1 MKRIIT
7 SILLCIICSGLYA
20 EGKFNTNEPFGWAT
34 MQTLQGGNY
43 KLTGGNPAKTIVL
56 QSNGFDMRA
65 DIIKSVKDYDVIV
78 FDGSK
83 GDFIVSKTINFS
95 GLQDKT
101 FIGVNDA
108 HIRTQF
114 SVTEEIISILDKKGV
129 KQMSDQG
136 GGGPLSNGAQVKE
149 EREQNTRQTIIDHT
163 GDSTEAYRNSGIFSF
178 SASENII
185 IRNIA
190 FDGPGTIDVGGADI
204 MTVSGKSKHFW
215 VDHCSF
221 TDGMDGNFDINGASD
236 FITISYC
243 TFQYTDKAY
252 DHRASNLITNNA
264 DPSQIDNF
272 NITFAYCI
280 WGEGCEVRMPVARF
294 GTIHLLNNYYDCAGN
309 YAPAINALG
318 DSEFLIE
325 GNYFEKGV
333 KNIFKP
339 EEDAKAWVLK
349 NNIYRERFSFKNQG
363 EVVMPYSYEILPTR
377 TIPKKLRAE
386 AGNTLNLPVPESSVK
401 FTIHTIGDSTM
412 ADKDISNGN
421 PERGWGMVLENFFD
435 DSVRVINYAKNGRS
449 TRSFVDQGLWDVVKA
464 NMRAGDYLFIQFAH
478 NDQKVGKAG
487 TYAEAWTDY
496 QDYLRM
502 FIRTAR
508 EIGATPVLCTSV
520 ARRHFKNNILDTETL
535 GEYPEAMKAVAKE
548 TGTVLLD
555 MESATIEW
563 LSKAGDLASRPY
575 FMWVEPGTCAA
586 MPAGKQD
593 NTHSNAR
600 GARRNCDIACGM
612 IKAQIPE
619 LAKHLV
625 RYDIVVDKDG
635 RGDYLTV
642 QEAINAVPD
651 YRNNTTTILIKSGVY
666 KERIIIPAS
675 KRNLIIKG
683 CGANNTVL
691 TYSNAARDLWP
702 DMADEIG
709 TTGSAS
715 VMVDASNVTFEDLSI
730 RNDAGPGPVVGQA
743 VALLTNGDCIYF
755 HRCRIIA
762 HQDTIYTYGR
772 YNNEGETC
780 RSFYY
785 DCYIEGTTDFIFGPG
800 TVLFENCLIN
810 SRRDSYITAAST
822 SQGEKFG
829 YVFKNCRFTAE
840 QGITKVMLG
849 RPWRDYANVVYL
861 ECELGSHIRP
871 EGWHNW
877 NNPEREKTAFYAE
890 YKNFGP
896 GADTSKRVGWSRQLT
911 DEQAAEYT
919 RENILRGWNPI
930 K

>member
-1 MKRIIT
+1 MKKL
-7 SILLCIICSGLYA
+7 ILALTLSAFVFGAKA
-20 EGKFNTNEPFGWAT
+20 EERYDTNKPFGWAT
-34 MQTLQGGNY
+34 MQTLQGGTYN
-43 KLTGGNPAKTIVL
+43 LTGGDSARTIVL

-83 GDFIVSKTINFS
+83 GDFIVSKTIEFN

-101 FIGVNDA
+101 FLGVNDA
-108 HIRTQF
+108 HIRTEFTVSQ
-114 SVTEEIISILDKKGV
+114 EIIDLLEKKGV
-129 KQMSDQG
+129 KQMSSHG
-136 GGGPLSNGAQVKE
+136 GGGTLSNGAKIKE
-149 EREQNTRQTIIDHT
+149 ERELNTRQAIIDAT
-163 GDSTEAYRNSGIFSF
+163 GDDKESYRKSGLLSL
-178 SASENII
+178 SNCSNII

-190 FDGPGTIDVGGADI
+190 FDGPGTIDVGGADLL
-204 MTVSGKSKHFW
+204 TVSNGSKHIW
-215 VDHCSF
+215 VDHCTF
-221 TDGMDGNFDINGASD
+221 TDGMDGNFDINSASD
-236 FITISYC
+236 FITVSYC
-243 TFQYTDKAY
+243 IFQYTDKAY
-252 DHRASNLITNNA
+252 DHKASNLITNGSA
-264 DPSQIDNF
+264 PSQVDNF

-280 WGEGCEVRMPVARF
+280 WGSGCDVRMPVARY
-294 GTIHLLNNYYDCAGN
+294 GTIHLLNNYYKCAGN
-309 YAPAINALG
+309 RSVAINALV
-318 DSEFLIE
+318 DAEFLIE

-333 KNIFKP
+333 KNIFKA
-339 EEDAKAWVLK
+339 DSKAKAWVFK
-349 NNIYRERFSFKNQG
+349 GNTFREKYTPESQG
-363 EVVMPYSYEILPTR
+363 EIEIPYSYEVLPAR
-377 TIPKKLRAE
+377 TVPKKLRAE
-386 AGNTLNLPVPESSVK
+386 AGNTLDLPVPESSVK
-401 FTIHTIGDSTM
+401 LTIHTIGDSTM
-412 ADKDISNGN
+412 ADKDISKGN

-464 NMRAGDYLFIQFAH
+464 NMRAGDYLFIQFGH
-478 NDQKVGKAG
+478 NDQKVGKTG

-502 FIRTAR
+502 FIKTAR

-520 ARRHFKNNILDTETL
+520 ARRHFKDNVLDTETL

-586 MPAGKQD
+586 MPAGKED

-600 GARRNCDIACGM
+600 GARRNCDIACAM
-612 IKAQIPE
+612 IKDQIPE

-625 RYDIVVDKDG
+625 RYDIVVDQDG

-642 QEAINAVPD
+642 QEAIDAVPD
-651 YRNNTTTILIKSGVY
+651 YRNNTTTILIKSGIY
-666 KERIIIPAS
+666 NERIIIPAS
-675 KRNLIIKG
+675 KRNLVIKG

-715 VMVDASNVTFEDLSI
+715 VMVDASYVTFEDLSI

-800 TVLFENCLIN
+800 TVLFENCLIH

-829 YVFKNCRFTAE
+829 YVFKDCKFTAE

-861 ECELGSHIRP
+861 QCELGDHIRP

-877 NNPEREKTAFYAE
+877 NRPEREKTAFYAE

-896 GADTSKRVGWSRQLT
+896 GADISKRVSWSHQLT
-911 DEQAAEYT
+911 DAQAAEYT
-919 RENILRGWNPI
+919 RENILRGWNPA